1 MAPTTIITEKTPFLT
16 NAQVLAKAPAAG
28 AHAPVDAAS
37 NRYSFVPTIT
47 VVDALRDIG
56 WFPIEVNQSGVYK
69 DGKDGFQR
77 HMIRFSNLKTTSLKM
92 ENRIDLVLYNSHDL
106 TSILDLYAGI
116 FRKVCANGLIAWD
129 KMYNFKHKHIGFNM
143 DDFLESARNLA
154 GSMGNISDRIEDMQ
168 RIELEPQEQSFLA
181 TSALMLRFPGE
192 LADAPVNPVDLLQPR
207 WSIDR
212 GKTDLWTTFNTVQE
226 NVIKGG
232 LPSQKRT
239 ETGRKRKPTRPITA
253 LKADLELNKA
263 LWFLTESMA
272 AIKRGADP
280 VAVRKDFTERYLDK
294 AVGSDLN

>member
-1 MAPTTIITEKTPFLT
+1 MTPTTIITEKSRFLT
-16 NAQVLAKAPAAG
+16 NAQVLAAAPAAG

-37 NRYSFVPTIT
+37 GRYSFVPTIT

-56 WFPIEVNQSGVYK
+56 WFPIEVNQAGVYK
-69 DGKDGFQR
+69 DSKDGFQR
-77 HMIRFSNLKTTSLKM
+77 HMIRFSNLRTTSVKM

-116 FRKVCANGLIAWD
+116 LRKICTNGLIAWD

-143 DDFLESARNLA
+143 DEFLESARTLA
-154 GSMGNISDRIEDMQ
+154 GSTGKIADRIEDMQ

-181 TSALMLRFPGE
+181 TSALMLRFPGKLE
-192 LADAPVNPVDLLQPR
+192 DAPINPVDLLQPR
-207 WSIDR
+207 RDVDR
-212 GKTDLWTTFNTVQE
+212 GKTDLWTTYNTVQE
-226 NVIKGG
+226 NVIRGN

-239 ETGRKRKPTRPITA
+239 EKGRKRKPTRPITA

-272 AIKRGADP
+272 AVKHGADP
-280 VAVRKDFTERYLDK
+280 LAVRKDFAERYLNK
-294 AVGSDLN
+294 AVGSDIN